1 MFLRA
6 KNVSIHFPLHGDVP
20 AAQLPAATGKLG
32 GVVETYRGQQQVH
45 ALDNVSLD
53 LQRGDRLALIGH
65 NGSGKS
71 TLLRALA
78 GIYFPQRG
86 TIEREGEVSGL
97 FNIALGF
104 RQEASGYR
112 NIILKGLIAGKT
124 RDEIMH
130 ALPEIVE
137 FTELGPYIHMPLNSY
152 SQGMAMR
159 LAFSIA
165 TAFSTEILLLDEWIG
180 AGDAHFREKVIARMN
195 SLVEA
200 AHILVIASHSAPL
213 LRRIAT
219 KAIWLE
225 AGRIRE
231 AGSAEDLID
240 RYEAEAREEAR
251 SVALALRGPIRKDMI
266 DFKVVVLRRESDGNA
281 WPATGEVIWDV
292 SQSGVDRVEIVLV
305 QPDGKGVT
313 FMRGGQTGSK
323 VTGPWLK
330 PALEFQLKSV
340 DSDDVLATAVVKE

>member
-6 KNVSIHFPLHGDVP
+6 NNVSIYFPLRGDIP
-20 AAQLPAATGKLG
+20 AARLPAATGKLG
-32 GVVETYRGQQQVH
+32 GAVGTFQGQQQVH
-45 ALDNVSLD
+45 ALDDVSLD

-86 TIEREGEVSGL
+86 TVEREGTISGL

-124 RDEIMH
+124 RAEIML

-165 TAFSTEILLLDEWIG
+165 TAFSTDILLLDEWIG
-180 AGDAHFREKVIARMN
+180 AGDAHFREKVVTRMN
-195 SLVEA
+195 SIVEA

-231 AGSAEDLID
+231 SGSAEDLID

-251 SVALALRGPIRKDMI
+251 SVALATRGTIRKDMI
-266 DFKVVVLRRESDGNA
+266 DFKVAVLRRENDGDA
-281 WPATGEVIWDV
+281 WPATGEVSWDV

-305 QPDGKGVT
+305 LPDGKVVT
-313 FMRGGQTGSK
+313 FIRGGQIGSK
-323 VTGPWLK
+323 MTGPWLR
-330 PALEFQLKSV
+330 PALEFRLKSV
-340 DSDDVLATAVVKE
+340 DGDEVLASAVVKE